1 MQLAEAGATVGRFES
16 QLNLKI
22 AELRGHLQK
31 LEEYKREIKEIDSLS
46 KIQIN
51 ANELNIAI
59 EEGKRLLND

>member
-51 ANELNIAI
+51 ADELNIAI